1 MHPLPADGPDRP
13 VPAARSRRA
22 AKPHAVEA
30 LLRDLGSSL
39 RRGHELARPVTM
51 GPATGLHAIDRL
63 LGGGFPCGHLSE
75 ITGPTSAG
83 RTSLAQGLLV
93 RTTRRGELAA
103 LVDPADAFDP
113 PSAIRAGVALERV
126 LWARAPALK
135 PALRC
140 TQRLLETRGFS
151 LVLLDLAHCED
162 PIAQASWIRFARLA
176 AENRKTL
183 VLLSRK
189 RLAGTHATLT
199 LGLQATRARFVGSP
213 SLLHVLEGEAC
224 VLRHRQMPFESQ
236 APARFTRFPTA

>member
-1 MHPLPADGPDRP
+1 
-13 VPAARSRRA
+13 
-22 AKPHAVEA
+22 
-30 LLRDLGSSL
+30 
-39 RRGHELARPVTM
+39 M